1 MKRINIIGELILKY
15 DIPSVIK
22 FSLLIALLL
31 IAFIYVL
38 IPNWFNYIKLLVLIP
53 LQKFQWQS
61 EKYNE
66 NSVFRLSSFFSSIFI
81 FSIAIFSYLPDLKWL
96 ENYSKTTNFFIIYGC
111 IIGLFILKLI
121 IDYLYFYLHKAKK
134 TMHLAID
141 YQYGLNQLFAM
152 IIGSI
157 TLIDVFFF
165 GLTSDVYLLAKA
177 VLSIYLF
184 LRFIGT
190 TIILTNNFGY
200 PIVTV
205 IVYLCTFEIAPI
217 VVLMKLL
224 FDNI

>member
-1 MKRINIIGELILKY
+1 
-15 DIPSVIK
+15 
-22 FSLLIALLL
+22 
-31 IAFIYVL
+31 
-38 IPNWFNYIKLLVLIP
+38 
-53 LQKFQWQS
+53 
-61 EKYNE
+61 
-66 NSVFRLSSFFSSIFI
+66 
-81 FSIAIFSYLPDLKWL
+81 
-96 ENYSKTTNFFIIYGC
+96 
-111 IIGLFILKLI
+111 
-121 IDYLYFYLHKAKK
+121 
-134 TMHLAID
+134 
-141 YQYGLNQLFAM
+141 M

-217 VVLMKLL
+217 VVFMELL